1 MRYTT
6 LVALAVILTGCAT
19 KAWVPGPN
27 ASPALTLEQQKAQ
40 CSMMARHG
48 GTGFAAAGE
57 PAFVAGAAVGHGVGN
72 AVRAGADFND
82 CMLAAGYLKAE

>member
-40 CSMMARHG
+40 G

-57 PAFVAGAAVGHGVGN
+57 PAFVAGAAVGHGIGN